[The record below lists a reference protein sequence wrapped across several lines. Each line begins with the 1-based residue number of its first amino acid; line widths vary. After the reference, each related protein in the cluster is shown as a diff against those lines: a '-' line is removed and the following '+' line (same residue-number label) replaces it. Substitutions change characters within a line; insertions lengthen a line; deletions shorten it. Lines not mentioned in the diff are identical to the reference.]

1 MFKDKNFIVQCS
13 ISSQVG
19 VRKAS
24 EEQIAAAEYIPAD
37 KKDSLWLTMDG
48 YPNMSLP
55 GQLSFSR
62 EAMSISQYKTNL
74 LYGHS
79 VTALHGRQDP
89 YRWVG
94 SFSGQWEGAQ
104 TILLDADECPI
115 DLHDLWDR
123 LQRKPTF
130 AFTTQHHQV
139 ADYGNRFRL
148 VYAFDQVMHNKDGYN
163 KIALALMYEVEE
175 AIRQAGYDE
184 YKLDPCTTGEGRFFL
199 GNPNAGVTSFD
210 SWAVY
215 SPLDIVSVYD
225 DTPQQQVTT
234 LDFDMRNTIYGKQT
248 KHSQSEMGRGVSPT
262 RPHPFVYLKK
272 DIAQNM
278 KRDCEKPNADIQ
290 EIVMKYSKHYITR
303 FKTSLEETPAEQSY
317 IECPDDYL
325 EIWFRWLTHYQP
337 GRKPIKE
344 IKRFRNGD
352 GRHLLLR
359 IQLLVVMA
367 IHHDRLCF
375 DELVFHALALFNM
388 AYSNKNRDGSICTG
402 KDYFTPVRLW
412 SIAKEVWIA
421 NPEYVK
427 ITMAKQFKKCHK
439 SWMVNPKYADAQ
451 GKRPIEVKGEVQ
463 HDITVKKWFGHIE
476 KIKTMVKNGI
486 TYSKIAETLS
496 AMLGKPIKSS
506 TLGRYIRLWRKKNSE
521 VVKTGDVNAEKND
534 KICADCVF
542 SPYFTHFSST
552 SSTLSTFPHPP
563 YTPNKRQAI
572 LSDSNQMN
580 QANTTRFQMVDE
592 RYAWFCSLFDPTLS
606 RNQNLKIMKD
616 EGFVISAS
624 TFKRYKRRWEKEKT
638 VRLDSACTYE
648 LVV

>member
-1 MFKDKNFIVQCS
+1 MFINEDFIVQCS
-13 ISSQVG
+13 ISFQVG

-24 EEQIAAAEYIPAD
+24 KEQIAAAEYIPDD
-37 KKDSLWLTMDG
+37 KKNLLWLTIDG
-48 YPNMSLP
+48 FPKMCLP
-55 GQLSFSR
+55 GLLSFSR
-62 EAMSISQYKTNL
+62 EEMSISQYKKKL
-74 LYGHS
+74 LNGHA

-89 YRWVG
+89 YKWVG

-104 TILLDADECPI
+104 IILLDADKCPV
-115 DLHDLWDR
+115 DLQYLWER

-139 ADYGNRFRL
+139 GDYGNRFRL

-163 KIALALMYEVEE
+163 RIALALMYEVEK

-184 YKLDPCTTGEGRFFL
+184 YKLDLCTIGEGRFFL
-199 GNPNAGVTSFD
+199 GNPNTGVTEFD
-210 SWAVY
+210 SWAIY
-215 SPLDIVSVYD
+215 SPFDIVSVYD
-225 DTPQQQVTT
+225 DTPQQQVITP
-234 LDFDMRNTIYGKQT
+234 DVDMRNTMHSKQT
-248 KHSQSEMGRGVSPT
+248 KHSQTEKGRGVSPT
-262 RPHPFVYLKK
+262 RPHPLVYLKK
-272 DIAQNM
+272 DIAKNM
-278 KRDCEKPNADIQ
+278 KMDCEKPNADIQ
-290 EIVMKYSKHYITR
+290 EIVKKYSEHYVTR

-325 EIWFRWLTHYQP
+325 ELWFSWRTRYQP

-344 IKRFRNGD
+344 IYRFRNGD

-402 KDYFTPVRLW
+402 KDYFTPARLW

-439 SWMVNPKYADAQ
+439 SWMVNPKYANAQ
-451 GKRPIEVKGEVQ
+451 SKRPIEVKGEGQ
-463 HDITVKKWFGHIE
+463 HDITVKKWFGYIE
-476 KIKTMVKNGI
+476 KVKSMVKNGI
-486 TYSKIAETLS
+486 TYKKIAETLS
-496 AMLGKPIKSS
+496 VMLGKPINSS
-506 TLGRYIRLWRKKNSE
+506 TLGKYIRLWRKKNSE
-521 VVKTGDVNAEKND
+521 IIKMGFENVEKD
-534 KICADCVF
+534 EKKCGERVF
-542 SPYFTHFSST
+542 SPYITHFFST
-552 SSTLSTFPHPP
+552 SSTLSISPHPP
-563 YTPNKRQAI
+563 YTPNNKQNI

-580 QANTTRFQMVDE
+580 QANTTRFQMLDE
-592 RYAWFCSLFDPTLS
+592 RYAWFCSLFNPTLS
-606 RNQNLKIMKD
+606 RNQNLKKMKD
-616 EGFVISAS
+616 EGFIISAS

-638 VRLDSACTYE
+638 VQLDSVCSYE

>member
-1 MFKDKNFIVQCS
+1 MFKNKDFIVQCS

-175 AIRQAGYDE
+175 TIRQAGYND

-248 KHSQSEMGRGVSPT
+248 KHSQSEMDRGVSPT

-278 KRDCEKPNADIQ
+278 KMDCEKPNADIQ

-552 SSTLSTFPHPP
+552 SSTLSTSPPPPFTPH
-563 YTPNKRQAI
+563 KRQAI

>member
-1 MFKDKNFIVQCS
+1 MFKDKDFIVQCS

-115 DLHDLWDR
+115 ALQDLWDR

-375 DELVFHALALFNM
+375 DELVFHALALFNI

-552 SSTLSTFPHPP
+552 SSTLSTSPHPP

>member
-1 MFKDKNFIVQCS
+1 MFTDKDFMVQCS

-115 DLHDLWDR
+115 ELEDLWNR

-139 ADYGNRFRL
+139 ANYGNRFRL
-148 VYAFDQVMHNKDGYN
+148 VYAFDQVMHNKDDYN
-163 KIALALMYEVEE
+163 KIAHALMFEVEE
-175 AIRQAGYDE
+175 TIRQAGYND

-199 GNPNAGVTSFD
+199 GNPNAGVTTFD
-210 SWAVY
+210 SWTVY

-225 DTPQQQVTT
+225 DTPHQQFTT
-234 LDFDMRNTIYGKQT
+234 LDVDTKSSIQSKQA
-248 KHSQSEMGRGVSPT
+248 KHSQSEKGRGVSPT

-278 KRDCEKPNADIQ
+278 KMDCEKPNADIQ
-290 EIVMKYSKHYITR
+290 EIVKKYSSDYITR

-317 IECPDDYL
+317 IECPDDY
-325 EIWFRWLTHYQP
+325 
-337 GRKPIKE
+337 
-344 IKRFRNGD
+344 
-352 GRHLLLR
+352 
-359 IQLLVVMA
+359 
-367 IHHDRLCF
+367 
-375 DELVFHALALFNM
+375 ELVFHALALFNM

-402 KDYFTPVRLW
+402 KDYFTPARLW

-552 SSTLSTFPHPP
+552 SSTLSTSPPPPFTPH
-563 YTPNKRQAI
+563 KRQAI

>member
-1 MFKDKNFIVQCS
+1 MFKNKDFIVQCS

-48 YPNMSLP
+48 DPNMSLP

-506 TLGRYIRLWRKKNSE
+506 TLGRYIRLWRKKNTE

-552 SSTLSTFPHPP
+552 SSTLSTSPHPP

>member
-1 MFKDKNFIVQCS
+1 MFKDKDFIVQCS

-248 KHSQSEMGRGVSPT
+248 KHSQSEMGRGDSPT

-521 VVKTGDVNAEKND
+521 VVKMGDGNAEKND

-552 SSTLSTFPHPP
+552 SSTLSTSPHPP

-572 LSDSNQMN
+572 LSDSSQMN

-638 VRLDSACTYE
+638 VRLDFACTYE

>member
-1 MFKDKNFIVQCS
+1 MFTDKDFIVQCS
-13 ISSQVG
+13 ISSQAG

-48 YPNMSLP
+48 YPKMSLP

-115 DLHDLWDR
+115 DLQDLWDR

-148 VYAFDQVMHNKDGYN
+148 VYAFDQVMHNKDDYN
-163 KIALALMYEVEE
+163 KIALALMFEVEE
-175 AIRQAGYDE
+175 AIRQAGYND

-199 GNPNAGVTSFD
+199 GNPNAGVTTFD
-210 SWAVY
+210 SWTVY

-234 LDFDMRNTIYGKQT
+234 LDADMKNAI
-248 KHSQSEMGRGVSPT
+248 HSKRAKLPQSEKGRGVSPT

-272 DIAQNM
+272 DVAQNM

-290 EIVMKYSKHYITR
+290 EIVKKYTGDYITR
-303 FKTSLEETPAEQSY
+303 FKTSLEEAPAEQSY

-325 EIWFRWLTHYQP
+325 EIWFRWLTHHQP

-388 AYSNKNRDGSICTG
+388 AYSNKNRDGSMCTG
-402 KDYFTPVRLW
+402 KDYFTPARLW

-427 ITMAKQFKKCHK
+427 ITMVKQFKQCHK

-451 GKRPIEVKGEVQ
+451 GKRPIEVKGKVQ
-463 HDITVKKWFGHIE
+463 HDITVKKWFGYIE
-476 KIKTMVKNGI
+476 K
-486 TYSKIAETLS
+486 
-496 AMLGKPIKSS
+496 
-506 TLGRYIRLWRKKNSE
+506 
-521 VVKTGDVNAEKND
+521 
-534 KICADCVF
+534 
-542 SPYFTHFSST
+542 
-552 SSTLSTFPHPP
+552 
-563 YTPNKRQAI
+563 
-572 LSDSNQMN
+572 
-580 QANTTRFQMVDE
+580 
-592 RYAWFCSLFDPTLS
+592 
-606 RNQNLKIMKD
+606 
-616 EGFVISAS
+616 
-624 TFKRYKRRWEKEKT
+624 
-638 VRLDSACTYE
+638 
-648 LVV
+648 

>member
-1 MFKDKNFIVQCS
+1 MFKDKDFIVQCS

-317 IECPDDYL
+317 IECPDNYL

-521 VVKTGDVNAEKND
+521 VVKMGDGNAEKND

-552 SSTLSTFPHPP
+552 SSTLSTSPHPP

>member
-1 MFKDKNFIVQCS
+1 MFKDKDFIVQCS

-62 EAMSISQYKTNL
+62 ESMSISQYKTNL

-115 DLHDLWDR
+115 ELEDLWNR

-139 ADYGNRFRL
+139 ANYGNRFRL
-148 VYAFDQVMHNKDGYN
+148 VYAFDQVMHNKEGYN

-402 KDYFTPVRLW
+402 KDYFTPARLW

-506 TLGRYIRLWRKKNSE
+506 TLGRYIRLWRKKNTE

-552 SSTLSTFPHPP
+552 SSTLSTSPHPP

-638 VRLDSACTYE
+638 VRLDFACTYE

>member
-1 MFKDKNFIVQCS
+1 MFKDKDFIVQCS

-552 SSTLSTFPHPP
+552 SSTLSPSPHPP

>member
-1 MFKDKNFIVQCS
+1 MFKDKDFIVQCS

-278 KRDCEKPNADIQ
+278 KMDCEKPNADIQ
-290 EIVMKYSKHYITR
+290 EIVKKYSSDYITR

-325 EIWFRWLTHYQP
+325 EIWFRWLTTHQP

-402 KDYFTPVRLW
+402 KDYFTPARLW

-521 VVKTGDVNAEKND
+521 VVKTGDVNAEKMI
-534 KICADCVF
+534 KFAPIVF
-542 SPYFTHFSST
+542 FLPIS
-552 SSTLSTFPHPP
+552 HPP

-580 QANTTRFQMVDE
+580 QANTTRLQMLDE
-592 RYAWFCSLFDPTLS
+592 RYAWFCSLYDPTLS
-606 RNQNLKIMKD
+606 RNQNLKKMKD
-616 EGFVISAS
+616 EGFDISES
-624 TFKRYKRRWEKEKT
+624 TFKRYKKRRDKEKDVSHHST
-638 VRLDSACTYE
+638 YSYE
-648 LVV
+648 LAG

>member
-1 MFKDKNFIVQCS
+1 MFKNKDFIVQCS

-24 EEQIAAAEYIPAD
+24 EEQIAAAEYIPTD
-37 KKDSLWLTMDG
+37 KKNSLWLTMDG
-48 YPNMSLP
+48 CPNMSLP

-62 EAMSISQYKTNL
+62 ESMSISQYKTNL

-402 KDYFTPVRLW
+402 KDYFTPARLW
-412 SIAKEVWIA
+412 SIAKKVWIA

-439 SWMVNPKYADAQ
+439 SWMVNPKYADAR

-552 SSTLSTFPHPP
+552 SSTLSTSPHPP

>member
-1 MFKDKNFIVQCS
+1 MFKDKDFIVQCS

-199 GNPNAGVTSFD
+199 GNPNAGVTTFD
-210 SWAVY
+210 SWTVY

-402 KDYFTPVRLW
+402 KDYFTPARLW

-439 SWMVNPKYADAQ
+439 SWMVNPKYANAQ

-463 HDITVKKWFGHIE
+463 HDIAVKKWFGRIE
-476 KIKTMVKNGI
+476 KIKTLVKNGI
-486 TYSKIAETLS
+486 SYRKMADTLS
-496 AMLGKPIKSS
+496 AMLGKPINTS
-506 TLGRYIRLWRKKNSE
+506 TLGRYIRLWRKKNL
-521 VVKTGDVNAEKND
+521 K
-534 KICADCVF
+534 
-542 SPYFTHFSST
+542 
-552 SSTLSTFPHPP
+552 LS
-563 YTPNKRQAI
+563 KWG
-572 LSDSNQMN
+572 M
-580 QANTTRFQMVDE
+580 
-592 RYAWFCSLFDPTLS
+592 
-606 RNQNLKIMKD
+606 
-616 EGFVISAS
+616 
-624 TFKRYKRRWEKEKT
+624 
-638 VRLDSACTYE
+638 
-648 LVV
+648 

>member
-1 MFKDKNFIVQCS
+1 MFKNKDFIVQCS

-48 YPNMSLP
+48 FPNMSLP

-234 LDFDMRNTIYGKQT
+234 LDLDMRNTIYGKQT

-412 SIAKEVWIA
+412 SVAKEVWIA

-463 HDITVKKWFGHIE
+463 HDITIKKWFGYIE
-476 KIKTMVKNGI
+476 KVKTLVKNGI
-486 TYSKIAETLS
+486 THDKIAGTLS
-496 AMLGKPIKSS
+496 SMLGKPINSS

-552 SSTLSTFPHPP
+552 SSTLSTSPHPP

>member
-1 MFKDKNFIVQCS
+1 MFTDKDFIVQCS

-115 DLHDLWDR
+115 ELQDLWDR

-199 GNPNAGVTSFD
+199 GNPNAGVTTFD
-210 SWAVY
+210 SWTVY

-225 DTPQQQVTT
+225 DTPHQQLTT
-234 LDFDMRNTIYGKQT
+234 LDVDTKSSIQSKQA
-248 KHSQSEMGRGVSPT
+248 KHSQSEKGRGVSPT

-278 KRDCEKPNADIQ
+278 KMDCEKPNADIQ
-290 EIVMKYSKHYITR
+290 EIVKKYSSDYITR

-325 EIWFRWLTHYQP
+325 EIWFRWLTTHQP

-402 KDYFTPVRLW
+402 KDYFTPARLW

-552 SSTLSTFPHPP
+552 SSTLSTSPHPP

>member
-1 MFKDKNFIVQCS
+1 MFKDKDFIVQCS

-115 DLHDLWDR
+115 ALQDLWDR

-215 SPLDIVSVYD
+215 NPLDIVSVYD
-225 DTPQQQVTT
+225 DTPQQKVMT
-234 LDFDMRNTIYGKQT
+234 LDFDMRSTIYGKQT

-262 RPHPFVYLKK
+262 CPHPYVYLKK

-303 FKTSLEETPAEQSY
+303 FKTLLEETPAEQSY

-521 VVKTGDVNAEKND
+521 IVKMGDGNAEKND

-542 SPYFTHFSST
+542 SPYFTYFSST
-552 SSTLSTFPHPP
+552 SSTLSTSPHPP